1 MHRIVVNELLSVY
14 FIKLLQIFVNI
25 SPLLSDMIVLRGHHG
40 RDRMTTDNEDDSM
53 FVT

>member
-14 FIKLLQIFVNI
+14 FIKLLQFFFNI
-25 SPLLSDMIVLRGHHG
+25 SIF
-40 RDRMTTDNEDDSM
+40 MTTDNEDDSM

>member
-25 SPLLSDMIVLRGHHG
+25 SPLLSDMIVLRGCHG
-40 RDRMTTDNEDDSM
+40 RDHMTTDNEDDSM
-53 FVT
+53 IVT